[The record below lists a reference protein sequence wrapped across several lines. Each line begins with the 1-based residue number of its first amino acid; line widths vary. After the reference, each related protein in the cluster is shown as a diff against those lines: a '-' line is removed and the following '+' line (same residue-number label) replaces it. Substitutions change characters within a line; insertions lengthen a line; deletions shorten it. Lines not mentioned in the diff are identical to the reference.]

1 MVTVGDGPG
10 VAVSVGVG
18 VLVGVAVFAGKV
30 AAIVGVKVG
39 LGVFK
44 TIGVGVSGGG
54 SGVLVG
60 GISLATVGSD
70 VAVDSTGSSFT
81 VGVIV
86 GTTATETRVGVASPP
101 VPKKSD
107 KKDRKDKF
115 GTSFN

>member
-1 MVTVGDGPG
+1 MVTVGEGPG

-18 VLVGVAVFAGKV
+18 VLVGVGVFVGRADPT
-30 AAIVGVKVG
+30 VGVRVG

-44 TIGVGVSGGG
+44 ATGVGRSGCG

-60 GISLATVGSD
+60 GMSLAAVGSA

-86 GTTATETRVGVASPP
+86 GTTATETRVGVASPL

-107 KKDRKDKF
+107 KKLSGVATK
-115 GTSFN
+115 